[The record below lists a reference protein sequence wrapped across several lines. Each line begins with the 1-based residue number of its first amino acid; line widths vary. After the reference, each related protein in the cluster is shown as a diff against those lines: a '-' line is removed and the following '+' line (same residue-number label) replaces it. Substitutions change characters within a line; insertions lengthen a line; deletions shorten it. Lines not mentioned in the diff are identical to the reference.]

1 MLQYIMLAAP
11 ISVLWVLIT
20 GRVSGGSVLVGF
32 VIGLAMML
40 ALRRLGVGL
49 RKRLTLDQI
58 AAVLQYS
65 ALLAWNALVS
75 SFQVTRLVLSRRL
88 DLHTGIVALRT
99 GDTSESQKLAAL
111 SAHGLNM
118 TPGQLVID
126 FDDRGTLFVHCID
139 LEASQRTLEAQQDRR
154 VRLLRR
160 MVGEKQP

>member
-1 MLQYIMLAAP
+1 MLQYIVLAAP
-11 ISVLWVLIT
+11 VSVLWVLIT
-20 GRVSGGSVLVGF
+20 GRVSPGSFLVGF

-40 ALRRLGVGL
+40 ALRRLGVRLG
-49 RKRLTLDQI
+49 KGLTLDQI
-58 AAVLQYS
+58 AAVLQYTT
-65 ALLAWNALVS
+65 LLAWNALVS

-99 GDTSESQKLAAL
+99 GDTSERQKLAAL
-111 SAHGLNM
+111 SAHGINM